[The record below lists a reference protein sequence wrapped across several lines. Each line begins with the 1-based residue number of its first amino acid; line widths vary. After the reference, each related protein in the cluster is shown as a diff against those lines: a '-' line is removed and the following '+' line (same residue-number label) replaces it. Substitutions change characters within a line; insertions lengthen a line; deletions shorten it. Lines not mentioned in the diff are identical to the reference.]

1 MTSSI
6 ATYTQAL
13 RRAVPHRRVG
23 CVTRVTSLALEA
35 AGPDVRLGE
44 VCRIEDPGAGH
55 AAQLAEVVSVQAGRV
70 VLMPYG
76 PTHGVGVG
84 ARIVACARTPSI
96 GVGPGLLGR
105 VVDAFGEPL
114 DAGPAIA
121 PQTHY
126 PLHPAPR
133 NPLGREPIGR
143 RLDTGIRVID
153 TAMPLGHGQ
162 RVGIFAG
169 SGVGKSSLM
178 GMLARNVRADVN
190 VVALL
195 GERGREVQEFVQRCL
210 DGEARRRTVVLAA
223 TSDQPA
229 VVRARAAYAATS
241 IAEYFRDQ
249 GADVFLMMDS
259 VTRFAMVRREI
270 DLAAGQPPTARGYT
284 PSVFTEIPA
293 LCERCGTHRGR
304 GTITA
309 VYTVL
314 VEGDD
319 HNEPIADTLR
329 ATLDGHIVLTRELAH
344 QGHFPAVD
352 VLQSISRLEDRLL
365 QAQEHELQKRLR
377 TLLAAHARHREMVD
391 MGLYKSGTNALLDEA
406 LRRLAAIEAFLCQG
420 LSEHSTPPQTL
431 RALRVALGDEAHGD
445 RMPTLQA
452 RADSLGVPA

>member
-1 MTSSI
+1 MT
-6 ATYTQAL
+6 AYEQAL
-13 RRAVPHRRVG
+13 RRMAPLRRVG
-23 CVTRVTSLALEA
+23 LVTRVSGLAIEA
-35 AGPDVRLGE
+35 VGPDARLGE
-44 VCRIEDPGAGH
+44 VCRIEAADARH
-55 AAQLAEVVSVQAGRV
+55 ATQLAEVVSVQAGRV

-76 PTHGVGVG
+76 PTHGVGMG
-84 ARIVACARTPSI
+84 TRIVASGETPGI
-96 GVGPGLLGR
+96 GVGPQLLGR
-105 VVDAFGEPL
+105 VVDAFGAPL
-114 DAGPAIA
+114 DAGPPID
-121 PQTHY
+121 TRLRY

-133 NPLGREPIGR
+133 NPLERAPIVR
-143 RLDTGIRVID
+143 RLPTGIRVID
-153 TAMPLGHGQ
+153 AALPLGHGQ

-190 VVALL
+190 VVVLL

-210 DGEARRRTVVLAA
+210 DGDALRRTVVLAA

-259 VTRFAMVRREI
+259 VTRFAMARREI

-293 LCERCGTHRGR
+293 LCERCGTQGERGS
-304 GTITA
+304 ITA

-329 ATLDGHIVLTRELAH
+329 ATLDGHIVLTRELSH
-344 QGHFPAVD
+344 RGHFPAVD
-352 VLQSISRLEDRLL
+352 LLQSLSRLEHALL
-365 QAQEHELQKRLR
+365 PAQEHALQKRLR
-377 TLLAAHARHREMVD
+377 TLLAAHAKHREMVD
-391 MGLYKSGTNALLDEA
+391 MGLYKSGANTLLDEA
-406 LRRLAAIEAFLCQG
+406 LARHTGIEAFLCQG
-420 LSEHSTPPQTL
+420 LTEHSTPQQTL
-431 RALRVALGDEAHGD
+431 RALGAAVGDEGTSA
-445 RMPTLQA
+445 A
-452 RADSLGVPA
+452 RPVRHEVEGVPA